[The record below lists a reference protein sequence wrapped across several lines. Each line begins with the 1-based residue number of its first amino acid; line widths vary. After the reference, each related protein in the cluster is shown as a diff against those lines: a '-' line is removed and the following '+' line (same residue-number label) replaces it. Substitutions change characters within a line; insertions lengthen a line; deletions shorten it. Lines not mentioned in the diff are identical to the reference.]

1 MLKWFLYSLLLFVLG
16 LLIIIMPEIVNY
28 TNTDSWYVNL
38 AQFLKDFPQ
47 FRLVAGIVLLVFG
60 LIGFVFVFFQYVRQS
75 TAFVIQQSGDGDYG
89 NPSLSYPKIVIDGQE
104 PLIYENLASLNRHDE
119 PILDLDKNRIQ
130 RFYGNLKDK
139 KKIAF
144 LGVALFPYLVYAG
157 YIVGNA
163 GQRVTYFHYNRGKS
177 KSEWL
182 YPGLKIK
189 NAIVIKESYGDN
201 NDNSALT
208 IAISVSYLVDKEI
221 VIKQFNNSKI
231 VFAES
236 EIIGTDA
243 IKNRKT
249 LDSMANTIRSIIDQE
264 SKNAKAVNLLLSC
277 PAELCFA
284 LGQRLNSPG
293 LPLIKVFNYNKKSEN
308 DKWDWNI
315 VLN

>member
-16 LLIIIMPEIVNY
+16 LLIIIMPEIVTY

-38 AQFLKDFPQ
+38 AQFLKDFPR
-47 FRLVAGIVLLVFG
+47 FRLAAGIVLLVFG

-89 NPSLSYPKIVIDGQE
+89 NPSLSYPKFAIGGQE

-119 PILDLDKNRIQ
+119 PILNLDKNRIQ
-130 RFYGNLKDK
+130 RFYGSLKGK

-157 YIVGNA
+157 YVVGNA
-163 GQRVTYFHYNRGKS
+163 GQKVTYFHYNRGKS

-182 YPGLKIK
+182 YLGLKVK
-189 NAIVIKESYGDN
+189 NKIVIKESCGDSN
-201 NDNSALT
+201 NDSELT
-208 IAISVSYLVDKEI
+208 AAISVSYQIDREV
-221 VIKQFNNSKI
+221 VTKQFKNSRI

-236 EIIGTDA
+236 EIIGTDV

-249 LDSMANTIRSIIDQE
+249 LDSMATTIRSIIDQE

>member
-1 MLKWFLYSLLLFVLG
+1 MYKWFLYSLLLFVLG

-28 TNTDSWYVNL
+28 TNTESWYVNL

-47 FRLVAGIVLLVFG
+47 FRLVAGIVLSIFG

-89 NPSLSYPKIVIDGQE
+89 NPSLSYPKVVIGGQE
-104 PLIYENLASLNRHDE
+104 PLVYENLASLNRHDE
-119 PILDLDKNRIQ
+119 SVLNLDKNRIQ

-139 KKIAF
+139 KRIAF
-144 LGVALFPYLVYAG
+144 LSVALFPYLVYAG
-157 YIVGNA
+157 YFVGNA
-163 GQRVTYFHYNRGKS
+163 GQKVTYFHYNRGKS

-182 YPGLKIK
+182 YLGLKVK
-189 NAIVIKESYGDN
+189 NKIVIKESCGDS
-201 NDNSALT
+201 NDDSELT
-208 IAISVSYLVDKEI
+208 VAISVSYQIDKE
-221 VIKQFNNSKI
+221 VAIKQFKNSKI

-236 EIIGTDA
+236 EIIGTDS

-249 LDSMANTIRSIIDQE
+249 LDSMTNTIRSIIDQE

>member
-1 MLKWFLYSLLLFVLG
+1 M
-16 LLIIIMPEIVNY
+16 
-28 TNTDSWYVNL
+28 
-38 AQFLKDFPQ
+38 
-47 FRLVAGIVLLVFG
+47 
-60 LIGFVFVFFQYVRQS
+60 
-75 TAFVIQQSGDGDYG
+75 
-89 NPSLSYPKIVIDGQE
+89 SYPKIVIDGQE

>member
-47 FRLVAGIVLLVFG
+47 FRLVAGIVLSIFG

-89 NPSLSYPKIVIDGQE
+89 NPSLSYPKVVIGGQE

-119 PILDLDKNRIQ
+119 PILNLDKNRIQ

-139 KKIAF
+139 KTIAF

-182 YPGLKIK
+182 YLGLKVK
-189 NAIVIKESYGDN
+189 NKIVIKESCGGG
-201 NDNSALT
+201 NDNSELT
-208 IAISVSYLVDKEI
+208 VAISVSYLVDKEI

-249 LDSMANTIRSIIDQE
+249 LDSMANTVRSIIDQE

-293 LPLIKVFNYNKKSEN
+293 LPLIKIFNYNKKSEN

-315 VLN
+315 VID

>member
-1 MLKWFLYSLLLFVLG
+1 
-16 LLIIIMPEIVNY
+16 MPEIVNY

-38 AQFLKDFPQ
+38 AQVLRDFPQ

-60 LIGFVFVFFQYVRQS
+60 LIGFVFAFLQYVRQS

-89 NPSLSYPKIVIDGQE
+89 NPSLSYPKVVIGDQE

-119 PILDLDKNRIQ
+119 PILNLDKNRIQ

-139 KKIAF
+139 KRIAF

-163 GQRVTYFHYNRGKS
+163 GQKVTYFHYYRCKS

-182 YPGLKIK
+182 YPGIK
-189 NAIVIKESYGDN
+189 VKNTILIKESCGDN
-201 NDNSALT
+201 NDNSELT
-208 IAISVSYLVDKEI
+208 VAISVSYQIDREVAT
-221 VIKQFNNSKI
+221 KQFKNSKI
-231 VFAES
+231 VFSES

>member
-1 MLKWFLYSLLLFVLG
+1 MFKWFLYSLLLFVLG

-47 FRLVAGIVLLVFG
+47 FRLVVGIVLLVFG

-89 NPSLSYPKIVIDGQE
+89 NPSLSYPKLVIGGQE

-119 PILDLDKNRIQ
+119 PILNLDKNRIQ
-130 RFYGNLKDK
+130 RFYGSLKGK

-163 GQRVTYFHYNRGKS
+163 GQKVTYFHYYRGKS
-177 KSEWL
+177 KSGWL
-182 YPGLKIK
+182 YHGIK
-189 NAIVIKESYGDN
+189 VKNTILIKESCGDN
-201 NDNSALT
+201 NDNSELT
-208 IAISVSYLVDKEI
+208 VAISVSYQIDREVAT
-221 VIKQFNNSKI
+221 KQFKNSKI

-236 EIIGTDA
+236 EIIGTDT

-249 LDSMANTIRSIIDQE
+249 LDSMANAIRSIIDQE

-293 LPLIKVFNYNKKSEN
+293 LPLIKVFNYNRKSEN

-315 VLN
+315 VLD